1 MRYNLKNEPCPRK
14 IGEVA
19 TLPMEKNYKKIV

>member
-14 IGEVA
+14 IEVA
-19 TLPMEKNYKKIV
+19 TLPMEKNYKNNV